1 MNLEFDL
8 HKLHLDELEN
18 PAFADTVLEIGDT
31 LLNCHSFM
39 LAARSR
45 VLGACLAQTGFE
57 EGKSRRTMIK
67 DMSAD
72 AVKQLLKYIHSDE
85 VDSDSDDENIN
96 DLFIGADKY
105 DIPGLT
111 ISWSISMWAT

>member
-1 MNLEFDL
+1 
-8 HKLHLDELEN
+8 
-18 PAFADTVLEIGDT
+18 
-31 LLNCHSFM
+31 
-39 LAARSR
+39 
-45 VLGACLAQTGFE
+45 
-57 EGKSRRTMIK
+57 MIK
-67 DMSAD
+67 DTSAD
-72 AVKQLLKYIHSDE
+72 AVKQLLKYINSDE